1 MRKAQLFQKS
11 NIIIVI
17 IIIIITPKKKKRSK
31 RRRSKKNG
39 CLILLSSQSHKSTT
53 RKINTF
59 NSYQHGERCDRF
71 IDGFLFHSIRRRALV
86 RRHLSSKLSLSKS
99 SRLFFA
105 FVFFFFNDEFFLRE
119 KCKKRRICVSGFT
132 KKSASFCFL
141 LFFCSPA
148 ALFFLCFLRFLS
160 APHSQK
166 KISNFF
172 LSHTRNVPF
181 YFSSSHFLKIYAL
194 LCCCSSSF
202 CCERT

>member
-1 MRKAQLFQKS
+1 MYNTEHRKREREQR
-11 NIIIVI
+11 
-17 IIIIITPKKKKRSK
+17 KRSENFAK
-31 RRRSKKNG
+31 SVYAQSAALPKVKHKTSSSSHRRRRREGNEEEAKKNG

-119 KCKKRRICVSGFT
+119 KCKKRRICVSG
-132 KKSASFCFL
+132 
-141 LFFCSPA
+141 
-148 ALFFLCFLRFLS
+148 
-160 APHSQK
+160 
-166 KISNFF
+166 
-172 LSHTRNVPF
+172 
-181 YFSSSHFLKIYAL
+181 
-194 LCCCSSSF
+194 
-202 CCERT
+202 